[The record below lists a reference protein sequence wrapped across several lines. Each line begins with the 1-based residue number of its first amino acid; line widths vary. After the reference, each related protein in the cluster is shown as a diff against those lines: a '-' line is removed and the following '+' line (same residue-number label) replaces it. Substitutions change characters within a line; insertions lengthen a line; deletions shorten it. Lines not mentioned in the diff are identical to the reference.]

1 MSNNCLLFF
10 NARRRKI
17 FFARRFVIRTYF
29 LFEMRAFHTIRFLY
43 HRKLT
48 CATYVIVNLFRWND
62 VSRTSRIFCPKIAIF
77 SVLSIF
83 KCNPGKTNN
92 ESLFSNYFLV
102 ISIRWYIDELK
113 KKKTNSCIRYGR
125 SLWSANQLLV
135 QEVKRTWTIFG
146 SKLHY
151 FLSYKYI

>member
-102 ISIRWYIDELK
+102 IFIIYISM
-113 KKKTNSCIRYGR
+113 NSKRRRITVYGLVR
-125 SLWSANQLLV
+125 EPVTRTRAHFDNIWLEIATFSQL
-135 QEVKRTWTIFG
+135 
-146 SKLHY
+146 
-151 FLSYKYI
+151 